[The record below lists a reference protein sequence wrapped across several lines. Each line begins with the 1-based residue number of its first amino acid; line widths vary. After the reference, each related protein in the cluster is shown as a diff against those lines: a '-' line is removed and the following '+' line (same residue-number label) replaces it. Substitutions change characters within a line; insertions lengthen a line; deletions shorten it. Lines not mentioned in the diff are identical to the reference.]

1 MFVSNTIQEFLTM
14 TEVLTFI
21 STDHSPL
28 FSSLFQ
34 KERVFSEVKYLGKL
48 IASKLIAL
56 ITNDQNY
63 LIEI

>member
-1 MFVSNTIQEFLTM
+1 MFVSNTIQEF
-14 TEVLTFI
+14 I
-21 STDHSPL
+21 STDYSPL